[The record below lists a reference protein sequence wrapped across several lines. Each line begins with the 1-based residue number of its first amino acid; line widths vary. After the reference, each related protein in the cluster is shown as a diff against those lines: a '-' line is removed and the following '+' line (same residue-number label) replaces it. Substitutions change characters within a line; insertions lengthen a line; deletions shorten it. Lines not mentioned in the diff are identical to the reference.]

1 MAMLA
6 AVGAFAVMDAT
17 MKELTQSYPPLQV
30 SCLRGLTSIPFFLV
44 GVAAI
49 GEWRT
54 LIPVRWRDH
63 LVRGVLAIAMLWT
76 FVYAV
81 SSLALGTAY
90 GIFLCSPLLI
100 TALSAFVLGD
110 HVGRHRWVAVGCGM
124 IGVFV
129 ILRPT
134 GDGLVTLAG
143 FAAFASALCYAIS
156 AVMIRRLARTDS
168 TLSIGM
174 SFMVMVSVGTGIAA
188 WPHWVPI
195 VGDHWPLLLL
205 MGFTGAL
212 GQYLIIHAF
221 RCAPPAVVAP
231 FEYTAL
237 LWGIALDWILWS
249 TVPSTRVLTGA
260 GVVIVSGLYVI
271 YREHWAVRTAA

>member
-1 MAMLA
+1 MLA

-110 HVGRHRWVAVGCGM
+110 HVGKHRWVAVGCGM

-134 GDGLVTLAG
+134 G
-143 FAAFASALCYAIS
+143 
-156 AVMIRRLARTDS
+156 LARTDS

>member
-1 MAMLA
+1 MLA

-110 HVGRHRWVAVGCGM
+110 HVGKHRWVAVGCGM